1 MTHKTAYV
9 YIYRYANP
17 ILAFF
22 SFAVFGCWHPASP
35 GQQEP
40 VPESRGIH
48 FCCPQPVH
56 WYHPNFHL
64 HPVYC
69 GTLPGIKV
77 QLQDNRMGK
86 QSPHLVVM
94 VKFPFA
100 IPLVIFPSPFLFF
113 LPSPLPS
120 QPSTGLPLSFFL
132 LKGGLPATAAC
143 QSLGFSKSHGGNFD
157 CNGCCVNK
165 IELIKL
171 KRKFTQTYCW
181 LDDVNM

>member
-1 MTHKTAYV
+1 MYTF
-9 YIYRYANP
+9 IDMPIIDNP

-22 SFAVFGCWHPASP
+22 PFAVFGCWHPASP

-48 FCCPQPVH
+48 FCCTQPVH

-64 HPVYC
+64 HSVYC

-100 IPLVIFPSPFLFF
+100 IPLVIFPSPFLFPPLLIYPASHQQDD
-113 LPSPLPS
+113 LPW
-120 QPSTGLPLSFFL
+120 SFFL
-132 LKGGLPATAAC
+132 LKGELPATAAC
-143 QSLGFSKSHGGNFD
+143 WGSVSGF
-157 CNGCCVNK
+157 
-165 IELIKL
+165 L
-171 KRKFTQTYCW
+171 
-181 LDDVNM
+181 

>member
-1 MTHKTAYV
+1 MKWPKEKIWTCHIIRPPMYTF
-9 YIYRYANP
+9 IDMP
-17 ILAFF
+17 TIFLLF

-77 QLQDNRMGK
+77 QLLDNRMGK
-86 QSPHLVVM
+86 QSPHLFVM

-100 IPLVIFPSPFLFF
+100 LPLVIFPSSFLFS
-113 LPSPLPS
+113 LLLYPASH
-120 QPSTGLPLSFFL
+120 QQNGLPQSFFL

-143 QSLGFSKSHGGNFD
+143 WGSVSGF
-157 CNGCCVNK
+157 
-165 IELIKL
+165 L
-171 KRKFTQTYCW
+171 
-181 LDDVNM
+181 